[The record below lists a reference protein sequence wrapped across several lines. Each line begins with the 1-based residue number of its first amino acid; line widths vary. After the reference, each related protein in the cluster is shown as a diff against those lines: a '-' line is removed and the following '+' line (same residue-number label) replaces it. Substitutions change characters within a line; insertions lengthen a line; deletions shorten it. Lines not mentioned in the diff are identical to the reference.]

1 MTLKDILDTKGDA
14 VLTIGPDATLAD
26 VAQKLVEHNIG
37 SLVVCR
43 KDAQGNDALVGIITE
58 RDLLH
63 SWAKGNEDLTAV
75 QVKAIMTAELVT
87 ASPGDP
93 VEKVMGLMTTKRIR
107 HLPIISEG
115 KLAGL
120 VSIGDVVKAHLNHL
134 AVENKF
140 MKDYIQG

>member
-1 MTLKDILDTKGDA
+1 MTLKDILDGKGDA
-14 VLTIGPDATLAD
+14 VFTIGPDATLAD
-26 VAQKLVEHNIG
+26 VTQRLVEHNIG
-37 SLVVCR
+37 SLVVCQ
-43 KDAQGNDALVGIITE
+43 KDAQGNDELVGIITE

-63 SWAKGNEDLTAV
+63 SWAQGNEDLAAV
-75 QVKAIMTAELVT
+75 QVKAVMTAELFT
-87 ASPGDP
+87 GSPGDP
-93 VEKVMGLMTTKRIR
+93 VEKVMGLMTAKRIR
-107 HLPIISEG
+107 HLPILTEG

>member
-1 MTLKDILDTKGDA
+1 MTLKDILDSKGDA

-43 KDAQGNDALVGIITE
+43 NDELVGIITE

-63 SWAKGNEDLTAV
+63 SWAQGNEDLTAV
-75 QVKAIMTAELVT
+75 QVQRIMTAELVT
-87 ASPGDP
+87 ASPADP
-93 VEKVMGLMTTKRIR
+93 VEKIMGLMTTKRIR
-107 HLPIISEG
+107 HLPILSEG

>member
-1 MTLKDILDTKGDA
+1 MTLKDILDSKGDA

-43 KDAQGNDALVGIITE
+43 KDAQGNDELVGIITE

-63 SWAKGNEDLTAV
+63 SWAQGNEDLTAV
-75 QVKAIMTAELVT
+75 QVQRIMTAELVT
-87 ASPGDP
+87 ASPADP
-93 VEKVMGLMTTKRIR
+93 VEKIMGLMTTKRIR
-107 HLPIISEG
+107 HLPILSEG